1 MTIIE
6 RIREICKERKLPV
19 SKLEKE
25 LGYGNGYLNPKK
37 ISAIP
42 SDRLVEIANYLNIP
56 VSEIT
61 VGIIKNPAAKT
72 GNGAKIGKL
81 FSLDDEGRRLFESF
95 LELAEE
101 NPDTAK
107 RFLEFA
113 VQELRSGKRVD

>member
-95 LELAEE
+95 LELAIVKIIGTK
-101 NPDTAK
+101 NIT
-107 RFLEFA
+107 
-113 VQELRSGKRVD
+113 RSYKA